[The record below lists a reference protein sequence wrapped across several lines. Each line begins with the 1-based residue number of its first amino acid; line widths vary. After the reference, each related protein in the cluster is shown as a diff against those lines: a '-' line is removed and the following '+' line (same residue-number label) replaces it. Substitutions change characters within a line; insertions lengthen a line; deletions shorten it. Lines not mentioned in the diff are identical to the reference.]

1 MLSKKELDKAKRQQ
15 EKLDLERK
23 DALGEISEVY
33 VSEDDL
39 KSELCKGV
47 IKAAIASNILPEQFT
62 VRDLLYHIWGLNIYL
77 DSVDGNTFELQECQH
92 RSRLGNLVNGKR
104 YSGFERYDKKWLQN
118 RMCSDLM
125 RSEAKK
131 YDSNK

>member
-15 EKLDLERK
+15 EKLDLDRK
-23 DALGEISEVY
+23 EALGEISEVY

-39 KSELCKGV
+39 KSELCRGV
-47 IKAAIASNILPEQFT
+47 IKAAIVSNILPEKFT

-77 DSVDGNTFELQECQH
+77 DSVDGNNFELQECQH
-92 RSRLGNLVNGKR
+92 RSRLGNLVSGKR

-125 RSEAKK
+125 KSEARK
-131 YDSNK
+131 YDSKD